1 MTTSPFASLAR
12 QAPDTLL
19 SLIALYRNDARAK
32 KIDLGIGVYKN
43 ADGETPIFAA
53 VKSAEA
59 QLVRDQ
65 PTKAYIGP
73 EGDPVFV
80 EHVKGLVFGAD
91 ASSFAGVQTPGG
103 TGALRLGFDLLALA
117 EPKPAV
123 WLGEPT
129 WANHA
134 PVVAATGLPVER
146 YIWVAQGKGEGDV
159 AALMAAVER
168 ANSGDVF
175 LLHGACHNPTGC
187 DLTAA
192 DWRMLAEAMARR
204 GLVPFID
211 LAYHG
216 LGRGLD
222 KDTEGL
228 RIVARNCPS
237 LIVAYSCDK
246 NFGLYRER
254 TGALFVRGTGPEVTD
269 TVLSNVL
276 TLARANWSM
285 PPDHG
290 GAVARIILESDGLR
304 RSWHAELD
312 AMRNRLVSVRT
323 DLASRHPLFFP
334 IAAQYGLFSML
345 PLLSDQ
351 VVRLRQEHGIYM
363 TSNARINI
371 AGLNED
377 NIGRFADAVASVAT

>member
-1 MTTSPFASLAR
+1 MRAAPFASLVR

-19 SLIALYRNDARAK
+19 SLIALYGDDPRVD

-59 QLVRDQ
+59 QLVRGQ
-65 PTKAYIGP
+65 STKAYIGP

-80 EHVKGLVFGAD
+80 EHVARLVFGAD

-103 TGALRLGFDLLALA
+103 TGALRLGFDLLALT
-117 EPKPAV
+117 EPKPTV

-134 PVVAATGLPVER
+134 PVVGATGLPIER

-159 AALMAAVER
+159 DTLMAATER
-168 ANSGDVF
+168 ATRGDVF
-175 LLHGACHNPTGC
+175 LLHAACHNPTGC
-187 DLTAA
+187 DLTSV
-192 DWRMLAEAMARR
+192 DWHALAEAMARR

-222 KDTEGL
+222 QDTEGL

-254 TGALFVRGTGPEVTD
+254 TGALFVRGSSAEVSD
-269 TVLSNVL
+269 VVLSNVL

-290 GAVARIILESDGLR
+290 AAVVRTILEEADLT

-312 AMRNRLVSVRT
+312 EMRNRLGSMRAA
-323 DLASRHPLFFP
+323 LADRHPLFHP
-334 IAAQYGLFSML
+334 IAVQCGMFSIL
-345 PLLSDQ
+345 PLSSDQ
-351 VVRLRQEHGIYM
+351 VVRLRQEHAIYM
-363 TSNARINI
+363 TGNARINI
-371 AGLNED
+371 AGLND
-377 NIGRFADAVASVAT
+377 VNIGRFAEAMTIVAA